1 MSSINKTPHYNLS
14 QFGDSPDD
22 KPSWRG
28 DYTGDMS
35 KIDSQMYR
43 NATDATTATSV
54 ANTAKSAADSALA
67 LAKTNESNISEQES
81 YFNAL
86 GVTSQQTAQS
96 LMSSINAKAE
106 NSALTTLQGTVS
118 ALSDTVDAKADA
130 TEVYTRS
137 QADARYTQQ
146 GGYAGTAQ
154 QIVSLVG
161 GKASLDD
168 VYTRQQA
175 DERFALNDSVQN
187 ILVAIGDSYFEGFR
201 TTTPATDS
209 MIVVASKMLGLTCR
223 NFAVGG
229 SGFITGSSTFSGQ
242 LDTANTLITDKTQVK
257 YVVIGGGRNDAWNTL
272 TETDVKTTLEK
283 AVALFPYS
291 KIVFIPMMWDN
302 TWLSWQEGIAYGKM
316 VAGGRK
322 VPQVSVIYDAPTWGL
337 FRKDGMT
344 DIHPNTIGSL
354 TYAQYIAS
362 ACANGCS
369 KRSETFK
376 MNTSGFV
383 GDAEVVIDGL
393 NISINGRGNK
403 TKWDQSNFATI
414 DGAGT
419 FGAWS
424 AFVGWTDQG
433 DFLRIKFTGSA
444 LSVIDMITGS
454 GQSGNISFSNTISV
468 FGHN

>member
-22 KPSWRG
+22 KPTWRG

-67 LAKTNESNISEQES
+67 LAKTNESNIGEQES

-118 ALSDTVDAKADA
+118 ALSDTVDTKADA

-154 QIVSLVG
+154 QIVSLVN
-161 GKASLDD
+161 GKADLSN

-175 DERFALNDSVQN
+175 NERFVLNDSAQN
-187 ILVAIGDSYFEGFR
+187 ILVAIGDSYFEGYR
-201 TTTPATDS
+201 TTAPATDS
-209 MIVVASKMLGLTCR
+209 MVVVASKMLGLTCR

-229 SGFITGSSTFSGQ
+229 SGFITGSSTFSNQ
-242 LDTANTLITDKTQVK
+242 LDTANAQITDKTRVK
-257 YVVIGGGRNDAWNTL
+257 YVVIGGGRNDNWNTL
-272 TETDVKTTLEK
+272 TETNVKTTLEK

-302 TWLSWQEGIAYGKM
+302 TWLSWQQGIAYGKM

-337 FRKDGMT
+337 FWKDGMT

-362 ACANGCS
+362 ACVNGRS
-369 KRSETFK
+369 KRSETLK
-376 MNTSGFV
+376 MNTSGFT
-383 GDAEVVIDGL
+383 GDAEVIIDGL
-393 NISINGRGNK
+393 NVSINGRGDK
-403 TKWDQSNFATI
+403 TEWNANNFATI

-424 AFVGWTDQG
+424 AFVGWTDYG
-433 DFLRIKFTGSA
+433 DFIRIKFTGSA
-444 LSVIDMITGS
+444 LSIIDVITGT
-454 GQSGNISFSNTISV
+454 GKPGNISFSNTISV

>member
-67 LAKTNESNISEQES
+67 LAKTNESNISEQGS

-118 ALSDTVDAKADA
+118 ALSGAVDTKADA

-154 QIVSLVG
+154 QIVRLVD
-161 GKASLDD
+161 GKADSSV

-175 DERFALNDSVQN
+175 DERFVLNDSVQN
-187 ILVAIGDSYFEGFR
+187 ILVAIGDSYFEGYR
-201 TTTPATDS
+201 TTKPATDS
-209 MIVVASKMLGLTCR
+209 MIVVASEMLGLTCR

-229 SGFITGSSTFSGQ
+229 SGFITGSSTFSNQ
-242 LDTANTLITDKTQVK
+242 LDAANAQIADKTQVK

-272 TETDVKTTLEK
+272 TETDVKSTLEK
-283 AVALFPYS
+283 AVTLFPYS

-302 TWLSWQEGIAYGKM
+302 MWPTWQQGIAYGKM
-316 VAGGRK
+316 VAGGRE

-344 DIHPNTIGSL
+344 DIHPNTIGSR

-362 ACANGCS
+362 ACANGRS

-376 MNTSGFV
+376 MNTSGFT

-393 NISINGRGNK
+393 NVSINGRGNK
-403 TKWDQSNFATI
+403 TKWDQSDFATI
-414 DGAGT
+414 SGAGT

-424 AFVGWTDQG
+424 AFVGWTDSG

-444 LSVIDMITGS
+444 LSVIDMITGA
-454 GQSGNISFSNTISV
+454 GGAGNISFSNTISV